1 MQAGRRMLLILRTE
15 EAEVPFSFSLVYYHP
30 DSKEEEPIPG
40 VDHQLRLGLIVSKIY
55 HKGRKENKMSNRKLR

>member
-1 MQAGRRMLLILRTE
+1 MLLILRTE

-40 VDHQLRLGLIVSKIY
+40 VDHQLRLGLIVSKNI
-55 HKGRKENKMSNRKLR
+55 S